1 MDVYLVFKLLHVL
14 SAVVWVGGGL
24 CLMVLGLFANSRDDD
39 AEMLHVVESVAFMG
53 NRWFMPASLLTV
65 IFGAIATFLGPGF
78 GELWILLGLAGF
90 ASAFV
95 TGTFVF
101 KPQSEKLVALIAD
114 GRQAEAVSIGRRLLN
129 VAKFDYTVM
138 FLVITDMVLKPGLHD
153 IPVLAVM
160 AVVLAGGLW
169 LLFTGARKSDE
180 VAA

>member
-1 MDVYLVFKLLHVL
+1 MDVYLIFKLLHVL
-14 SAVVWVGGGL
+14 SAVAWVGGGL
-24 CLMVLGLFANSRDDD
+24 CLMVLGLFASSRDD
-39 AEMLHVVESVAFMG
+39 AEMLRVIESVAFMG

-65 IFGAIATFLGPGF
+65 IFGAIATFFGPGF

-90 ASAFV
+90 AAAFV

-101 KPQSEKLVALIAD
+101 KPQSDELVALIAE

-138 FLVITDMVLKPGLHD
+138 FLVISDMVLKPGLHD
-153 IPVLAVM
+153 VPVLAFM

-169 LLFTGARKSDE
+169 ALFSGARKSDE
-180 VAA
+180 VVA